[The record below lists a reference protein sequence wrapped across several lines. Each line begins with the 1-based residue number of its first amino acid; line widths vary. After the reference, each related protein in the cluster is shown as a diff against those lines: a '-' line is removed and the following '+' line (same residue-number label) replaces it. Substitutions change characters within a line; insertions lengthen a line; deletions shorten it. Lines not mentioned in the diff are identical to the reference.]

1 MSQQKSRLIRPG
13 DVFPIVYSILVSLC
27 ELTFR
32 DAILHT
38 LLATS
43 DYLRCCCLSIISN
56 QQRWG
61 QVTHVQVSSKSQV
74 PTIKSQ
80 ASLKSQYKQIKQVK
94 SRQSLTSNK
103 SSQILIR
110 VKSSHTIN
118 QEQIYFCHAT
128 LLIFPEKLTLIIQ
141 F

>member
-13 DVFPIVYSILVSLC
+13 DVFPIVYCSILVSLC

-38 LLATS
+38 LLVTS
-43 DYLRCCCLSIISN
+43 DYLRYCCLSIISN

-74 PTIKSQ
+74 TVQTNQ
-80 ASLKSQYKQIKQVK
+80 ASQVKTEPHLKQVK
-94 SRQSLTSNK
+94 SNSDKGQ
-103 SSQILIR
+103 
-110 VKSSHTIN
+110 VKSHLSIKN
-118 QEQIYFCHAT
+118 KYIFAT
-128 LLIFPEKLTLIIQ
+128 QPLLIFPEKLTLIIQ